1 MKNIIL
7 TILIF
12 GITFTSFSQD
22 YFNVNEEYPCQG
34 CVNYSADFNSQKKY
48 TQERISLVFDSIVN
62 SGIEFNYP
70 QGGCQNR
77 AQIMSMYL
85 TKKHKI
91 EHSRIWLFAPIDLVK
106 GDKRT
111 LFINDKNNLTDK
123 IEWNYHVAPSVLVQ
137 NGTKV
142 DTLIID
148 PSINS
153 TKPLKVKEWLDAI
166 GNSNISKYTY
176 LKSDYYFFYTQDN
189 GASTVINGFFY
200 KYEKTSFC
208 TDVITDVTLEKGL
221 AENDMVIYI
230 LNKYLKSASNEQFS
244 IFKKYFGNVTTL
256 QNKYMSKLGVC
267 GQTVQ
272 DNVAF
277 RTIIEKYPDLLSDS
291 MKYYYERLIYWT
303 ETVNK
308 LK

>member
-1 MKNIIL
+1 
-7 TILIF
+7 
-12 GITFTSFSQD
+12 
-22 YFNVNEEYPCQG
+22 
-34 CVNYSADFNSQKKY
+34 VNYSADFNSQKKY
-48 TQERISLVFDSIVN
+48 TKEKINSVFDSIVN

-91 EHSRIWLFAPIDLVK
+91 EHSRIWLFAPIDLKK

-111 LFINDKNNLTDK
+111 LFISDKNKLTDT
-123 IEWNYHVAPSVLVQ
+123 IQWNYHVAPSVLVQ

-142 DTLIID
+142 DTLVID

-153 TKPLKVKEWLDAI
+153 IKPLKVNEWLDAI
-166 GNSNISKYTY
+166 GNSKISKYTF
-176 LKSDYYFFYTQDN
+176 LKSDYYFFYTQDG
-189 GASTVINGFFY
+189 GASSVINGYFY

-230 LNKYLKSASNEQFS
+230 FNKHLNSASDEQIS
-244 IFKKYFGNVTTL
+244 IFKEYFGNVTTL

-267 GQTVQ
+267 GKTVQ
-272 DNVAF
+272 DNLSF
-277 RTIIEKYPDLLSDS
+277 RTIIEKYPDILTDG
-291 MKYYYERLIYWT
+291 MRYYFERLVYWT